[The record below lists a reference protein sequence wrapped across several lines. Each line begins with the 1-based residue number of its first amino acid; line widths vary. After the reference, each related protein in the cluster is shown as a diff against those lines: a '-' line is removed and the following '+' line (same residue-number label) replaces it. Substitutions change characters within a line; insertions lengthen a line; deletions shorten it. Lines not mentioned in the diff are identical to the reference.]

1 MQTLE
6 MDKKAALEYIK
17 SSIRDVEDFPK
28 PGIVFKDI
36 TTLLSDP
43 KAFKLAVDLIV
54 AEYKNASID
63 FIACPESRGFIFGA
77 PVATAL
83 GAGLTLIR
91 KPGKLPAKTIEM
103 SYELEYGTDTLSI
116 HEDAFRAKTPAKV
129 LIVDDLVATG
139 GSAIATAKLIQ
150 KAGGNVA
157 GLAVLI
163 ELDFLKGRSRL
174 EENDIPL
181 TSLVHF

>member
-1 MQTLE
+1 MQSTKMTRE
-6 MDKKAALEYIK
+6 QALEYIK

-43 KAFKLAVDLIV
+43 KAFKLAVDLI
-54 AEYKNASID
+54 ADAYKDTGID
-63 FIACPESRGFIFGA
+63 YIACPESRGFIFGA

-83 GAGLTLIR
+83 GTGLTLVR
-91 KPGKLPAKTIEM
+91 KPGKLPAKTIEV

-116 HEDAFRAKTPAKV
+116 HEDAFSGKAEPKV

-139 GSAIATAKLIQ
+139 GSAIATAKLIR
-150 KAGGNVA
+150 KAGGNVV

-163 ELDFLKGRSRL
+163 ELDFLQGRARL
-174 EENDIPL
+174 EENEIAL
-181 TSLVHF
+181 TSLIHF

>member
-1 MQTLE
+1 MNRDL
-6 MDKKAALEYIK
+6 ALEYIK
-17 SSIRDVEDFPK
+17 TSIRDIEDFPK

-36 TTLLSDP
+36 TTLLADA
-43 KAFKLAVDLIV
+43 KAFSLAVDLM
-54 AEYKNASID
+54 AEPYKNLGID

-77 PVATAL
+77 PVAAAL

-91 KPGKLPAKTIEM
+91 KPGKLPAKTIEV

-116 HEDAFRAKTPAKV
+116 HEDAFANKPNPKV

-150 KAGGNVA
+150 KAGGNVV

-163 ELDFLKGRSRL
+163 ELDFLNGRSRL
-174 EENDIPL
+174 AEQGIEL
-181 TSLVHF
+181 SSLIHF